1 MMIYPFV
8 SGKKAVIKYLTA
20 FTTLLAASLFFLT
33 AAPSVRADSYDSY
46 DQIDSYFPGEDG
58 EYGTADDRAMITLS
72 FDANGGTFT
81 DKVGSINGYTMTYGD
96 NCCIGTIWINYCY
109 TLGTEFSATVQVP
122 SLPAPTRDDT
132 TFQHWVY
139 HGGSY
144 SGGSSITVHS
154 TSKIPVLTAS
164 WEKAIFC
171 MGVDSANGDP
181 DGRFDLYKTYEAG
194 ATSVSFT
201 APAAPSFTGGNTF
214 LGWRLYK
221 DSTVYSPGAAITI
234 NPQEYEGNLAYLGG
248 VWNSDSFEINKTFTL
263 VFFNPDGGMIT
274 SKDYPLRYTWKY
286 VSFGKAEAI
295 SGEKILIPS
304 NLYTA
309 PTGYMLTWNTHQKGK
324 GKSFSP
330 GGNVYDYIVSDYL
343 NGNNGLLYGNMLR
356 LYAQIKPSDSTTSS
370 PASFSQTERNAER
383 AIADEQGNVK
393 IIRSVIDL
401 LAENQ
406 KADVL
411 AAMKRFDTSFDPTSK
426 HILLYDICLMDDSD
440 MILTEPLTESFSVFL
455 PYPAAEEGEI
465 YSDFK
470 LFCVK
475 EDGTVEA
482 VETEADEEGLLF
494 AVSERGTYVLLWQS
508 DVPEQPKVSA
518 TDAVSS
524 GDRNARPLLYG
535 IGGAF
540 IAVLLAVG
548 VVVTVKKKK
557 NKAEQP
563 VQEGGDSQ
571 EAVTEQ
577 ETKVTEKT
585 ETVE

>member
-234 NPQEYEGNLAYLGG
+234 NPQEYEGDLAYLGG

-274 SKDYPLRYTWKY
+274 SKDYPFRYTWKY

-295 SGEKILIPS
+295 SGEKVLIPS

-309 PTGYMLTWNTHQKGK
+309 PAGYTLTWNTHRKGK

-330 GGNVYDYIVSDYL
+330 GGNVYDYIISDFL
-343 NGNNGLLYGNMLR
+343 SGNNGLLYGNMLR
-356 LYAQIKPSDSTTSS
+356 LYAQVNPSDAPDSS
-370 PASFSQTERNAER
+370 DSQNGRNTER
-383 AIADEQGNVK
+383 AITDEKGNVK
-393 IIRSVIDL
+393 ILRTVIDP

-411 AAMKRFDTSFDPTSK
+411 AAMKRFDKSFDSTSK
-426 HILLYDICLMDDSD
+426 NILLYDIYLMDDSD
-440 MILTEPLTESFSVFL
+440 VILTEPLKDDIPVFL
-455 PYPAAEEGEI
+455 SYPTAEEGEI
-465 YSDFK
+465 YSDYK

-475 EDGTVEA
+475 EDGTVEEI
-482 VETEADEEGLLF
+482 ETEADDEGLTF
-494 AVSERGTYVLLWQS
+494 ALRERGRYVLLWQS
-508 DVPEQPKVSA
+508 AVQEQPEVSA

-524 GDRNARPLLYG
+524 GRNVRPLLYG
-535 IGGAF
+535 IGGALA
-540 IAVLLAVG
+540 AVVLAVG
-548 VVVTVKKKK
+548 AVVIFKK
-557 NKAEQP
+557 NKNKAKQP
-563 VQEGGDSQ
+563 AQEDGASQ
-571 EAVTEQ
+571 EAAAAQQ
-577 ETKVTEKT
+577 ETAAI
-585 ETVE
+585 ETSETAE